1 MKNRILTLLFLSV
14 IAYSCGS
21 SNAIEESVILNTKE
35 PLENNYRPEKLYKK
49 PSDIEGL
56 DSIVNSKPNPF
67 RNDVDMSAPDEGSG
81 PNEESDSNEGSGM
94 SAPNDG
100 DDMSDPD
107 DGAEAVKPRKRVQ
120 SDEFTNGEKIGV
132 VMDFLAS
139 DELQGRDTG
148 SEGIE
153 KAADFIASAFEKNG
167 VTPYFEDYRDLI
179 SDYEKPAFNVVGAV
193 EGNDPKL
200 KKEYIIVG
208 AHYDHLGLIEAE
220 GGDEIANGANDNASG
235 TTTVMELA
243 RYFGNAKSN
252 KRSIIFA
259 LFSAEE
265 KGLVGSKHLAEKL
278 KAESI
283 DLYTVLNYEM
293 DGVPLVGKD
302 YLMYLTGY
310 EMSNLAEIANSY
322 SGGKFA
328 GFLPKAKEFNLFQ
341 RSDNYPFHE
350 AFGVPSQTFS
360 TFDFTNFDYY
370 HKVGDETSEMDYG
383 HMANVVNQSIPV
395 IEGIANA
402 STKEIKYN

>member
-1 MKNRILTLLFLSV
+1 MKNRILTLLLISV
-14 IAYSCGS
+14 MAYGCGS
-21 SNAIEESVILNTKE
+21 SSGIEESVILNSKE
-35 PLENNYRPEKLYKK
+35 PIGNNYRPEKLYKK
-49 PSDIEGL
+49 PSDIEGI

-67 RNDVDMSAPDEGSG
+67 RKNANMAKSTGRTESG
-81 PNEESDSNEGSGM
+81 NK
-94 SAPNDG
+94 AK
-100 DDMSDPD
+100 
-107 DGAEAVKPRKRVQ
+107 VKR
-120 SDEFTNGEKIGV
+120 FTNGKKIGAI
-132 VMDFLAS
+132 MDFLAS
-139 DELQGRDTG
+139 DDLQGRDTG

-153 KAADFIASAFEKNG
+153 KAAGFIESAFEKNG
-167 VTPYFEDYRDLI
+167 VKPYFENYRDMI
-179 SDYEKPAFNVVGAV
+179 SDYEKPAFNVVGVV

-200 KKEYIIVG
+200 KEEYIIVG

-220 GGDEIANGANDNASG
+220 NGDEIANGANDNASG

-243 RYFGNAKSN
+243 RYFGKSKSN

-278 KAESI
+278 KAENL

-293 DGVPLVGKD
+293 DGVPLVDKE

-310 EMSNLAEIANSY
+310 EMSNLAEVANRY
-322 SGGKFA
+322 SGEMYA

-350 AFGVPSQTFS
+350 AFNIPSQTFS

-370 HKVGDETSEMDYG
+370 HKVGDETSEMDYD
-383 HMANVVNQSIPV
+383 HMAVVVNRSIPV

-402 STKEIKYN
+402 ASKEIKYN

>member
-1 MKNRILTLLFLSV
+1 MKNRILTLLLLSV
-14 IAYSCGS
+14 IAYGCGS

-35 PLENNYRPEKLYKK
+35 PLKDNYRPEKLYKK
-49 PSDIEGL
+49 PSDIEGI

-67 RNDVDMSAPDEGSG
+67 RNNVDMSTSK
-81 PNEESDSNEGSGM
+81 
-94 SAPNDG
+94 
-100 DDMSDPD
+100 
-107 DGAEAVKPRKRVQ
+107 DGAKSGRPSNMAKVKQ
-120 SDEFTNGEKIGV
+120 FTSGKKIGAI
-132 VMDFLAS
+132 MDFLAS

-153 KAADFIASAFEKNG
+153 KAAAFIESAFKKNG
-167 VTPYFEDYRDLI
+167 VKPYFEGYRDMI
-179 SDYEKPAFNVVGAV
+179 SDYEKPAYNVVGVV
-193 EGNDPKL
+193 EGNDPEL
-200 KKEYIIVG
+200 RKEYIIVG

-220 GGDEIANGANDNASG
+220 NGDEIANGANDNASG

-243 RYFGNAKSN
+243 RYFGKSKSN

-265 KGLVGSKHLAEKL
+265 KGLIGSKHLAEKL

-293 DGVPLVGKD
+293 DGVPLVGKN

-310 EMSNLAEIANSY
+310 EMSNLAEVANRY
-322 SGGKFA
+322 SGGMYA

-350 AFGVPSQTFS
+350 AFDVPSQTFS

-383 HMANVVNQSIPV
+383 HMANIVNNSIPV

-402 STKEIKYN
+402 ATKEIKYN